1 MVIIAANL
9 KSLKDY
15 FKPSKV
21 ECCYIYFGTRDSAVE
36 KLLKEN
42 LCEEIKISDYPESLR
57 EELFQSYIDL
67 IGQIGS
73 GLNSIYWWAS
83 FTAAKNRFSSNL
95 FPTLVNYYM
104 VCSRLKENPQR
115 GILLI

>member
-1 MVIIAANL
+1 MVIIVANL

-15 FKPSKV
+15 FKSSKV
-21 ECCYIYFGTRDSAVE
+21 KCCYIYFGTRDSAVE

-42 LCEEIKISDYPESLR
+42 LCEEIKITDCPENLR

-67 IGQIGS
+67 IGQIGA

-83 FTAAKNRFSSNL
+83 FTGVSF
-95 FPTLVNYYM
+95 
-104 VCSRLKENPQR
+104 
-115 GILLI
+115 